1 MGKIKEALM
10 GVYIVTIHI
19 KRQVE
24 DEWLKWMKEEH
35 IKDIMSAGYFTDYEV
50 FKVVIPDTISDE
62 AIYQFHYRFKELEDY
77 YQYAEKAAP
86 ELQRKHSEKF
96 LGKFKASRA
105 ILKKID

>member
-1 MGKIKEALM
+1 M

-24 DEWLKWMKEEH
+24 DEWLTWMKEEH
-35 IKDIMSAGYFTDYEV
+35 IKDIMSAGFFSGYEI
-50 FKVVIPDTISDE
+50 FKVIIPDTISDE
-62 AIYQFHYRFKELEDY
+62 AIYQFHYRFNELEDY
-77 YQYAEKAAP
+77 YNYAEKAAP
-86 ELQRKHSEKF
+86 ELQRKHAEKF

>member
-1 MGKIKEALM
+1 MGKIKEVIM
-10 GVYIVTIHI
+10 GVYIVTINI

-35 IKDIMSAGYFTDYEV
+35 IPDIMNSGFFIGFEI
-50 FKVVIPDTISDE
+50 FKVVIPDTHSDE
-62 AIYQFHYRFKELEDY
+62 AVYQFHYRFNSIDDY

-96 LGKFKASRA
+96 PGKFKASRA

>member
-1 MGKIKEALM
+1 MGKITEVIM
-10 GVYIVTIHI
+10 GVYIVTINI

-24 DEWLKWMKEEH
+24 EEWLQWMKQEH
-35 IKDIMSAGYFTDYEV
+35 IPDIMNAGFFTSYEI
-50 FKVVIPDTISDE
+50 FKVVIPDTVSDE
-62 AIYQFHYRFKELEDY
+62 AVYQFHYRFNSIDDY

-86 ELQRKHSEKF
+86 EFQRKHSEKF